1 MDRWARLLIALLLTV
16 GLGFGVACEEG
27 HFGRTGTGTTEPT
40 AGTSGEVAPTTGYA
54 DLDNDIDSFLDGY
67 IEMDER
73 FSDNN
78 LNFDVEN
85 GVVKVTGSVDSP
97 EEREMLLERLR
108 DVPGVRNVNAD
119 ELALSEHERRT
130 KDSNRNKKTPERKR

>member
-1 MDRWARLLIALLLTV
+1 MDRLARLLIALLLTV
-16 GLGFGVACEEG
+16 GAGFAVACEQADRGTADSEM
-27 HFGRTGTGTTEPT
+27 TQPATGTT
-40 AGTSGEVAPTTGYA
+40 GEVAPTTGYA
-54 DLDNDIDSFLDGY
+54 DLDRDIDSFLDGY

-85 GVVKVTGSVDSP
+85 GVVKVSGSVDSP

-119 ELALSEHERRT
+119 ELTLSQEGRNKNNNRT
-130 KDSNRNKKTPERKR
+130 KTPDRKR